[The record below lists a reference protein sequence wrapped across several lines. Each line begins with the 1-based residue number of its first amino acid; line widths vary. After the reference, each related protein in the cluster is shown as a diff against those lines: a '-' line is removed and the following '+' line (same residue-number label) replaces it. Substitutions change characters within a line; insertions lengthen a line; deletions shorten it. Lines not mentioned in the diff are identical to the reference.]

1 MSDVKLSVINT
12 NVKGVLAASFGY
24 DLPIRVLSSRAGYY
38 IGTFSETH
46 GQISRESREY
56 YPTQL
61 QAEEAF
67 RKGTWTQRRNP

>member
-12 NVKGVLAASFGY
+12 NVKGVLAARFGY

-46 GQISRESREY
+46 GVVSLDS
-56 YPTQL
+56 
-61 QAEEAF
+61 
-67 RKGTWTQRRNP
+67 